1 MKILF
6 HHPEYILNNNNNNTS
21 FLLQNYN
28 NININNINLSELQY
42 NDNFKYIKVF
52 YNNLKFIIKT
62 PIINNYIIEKY
73 DIYYILK
80 FDVSY
85 INFFTNLEKYI
96 IKKSIKQLN
105 NWFSNNK
112 FYYSSIINNDTAQ
125 FEIKVYNDILFSN
138 NLTIDSLYSNYLN
151 NIFYDLSLEFQIYGL
166 WISNNDINYN
176 NDNDNNM
183 FIGLYIKSLFIDI

>member
-1 MKILF
+1 MKIVF
-6 HHPEYILNNNNNNTS
+6 HHPEYNLNNNNN
-21 FLLQNYN
+21 YN
-28 NININNINLSELQY
+28 DININNITLSELQY

-52 YNNLKFIIKT
+52 YDNLKFIIKT

-80 FDVSY
+80 FDISY
-85 INFFTNLEKYI
+85 INFITNLEKYI

-112 FYYSSIINNDTAQ
+112 FYYSSIINNDIAQ
-125 FEIKVYNDILFSN
+125 FEIKVYNDIPFSN

-151 NIFYDLSLEFQIYGL
+151 NIFYNLSLEFQIYGL
-166 WISNNDINYN
+166 WISNNDMNFN
-176 NDNDNNM
+176 NDDNNM